1 MCSRYSRGAPLL
13 KEFSGRLCQ
22 YHAHLRAK
30 RVMLYPDLPAGLSVH
45 GISLKPYLHAAVQRQ
60 ILRAPNRRELFNA
73 EFWRGRM
80 KNRAVMK

>member
-1 MCSRYSRGAPLL
+1 
-13 KEFSGRLCQ
+13 
-22 YHAHLRAK
+22 
-30 RVMLYPDLPAGLSVH
+30 MLYPDLPVGLSVH

-60 ILRAPNRRELFNA
+60 ILRALNRRELFNA